1 MELKKLINSI
11 NKIHVETK
19 PIWGKMNSSQMLW
32 HCKRFIIFYQND
44 KNYSPNFM
52 TKTFGYFHMFFL
64 RYVIR
69 WDYDKYPKNTLT
81 LKFFDPKRANGL
93 DFRNEKRELIQ
104 RLKLVNDYNK
114 SFIINPLHGKVTKE
128 KFKEVVRGH
137 TSYYL
142 KQFGVL

>member
-1 MELKKLINSI
+1 MELKKLINAI
-11 NKIHVETK
+11 NKIDVETQ

-52 TKTFGYFHMFFL
+52 TKTLGYFHMFFL

-81 LKFFDPKRANGL
+81 LKFFDPRRANGL
-93 DFRNEKRELIQ
+93 DFLNEKKELIQ
-104 RLKLVNDYNK
+104 RLKSVNDFNK

-128 KFKEVVRGH
+128 TFKEVVRGH
-137 TSYYL
+137 TSYHL